1 MIQHLSQELDVLV
14 LVLFSAHV
22 VLVANGSQNVE
33 NFEQKFSTAH
43 IEITSL
49 FLMANVIAFAHTVF
63 HRNKIDRYDSQ
74 IKMVKSPLNMTR
86 VCINIMLN
94 SREAPQI

>member
-1 MIQHLSQELDVLV
+1 MYHIVRWTLVSGHSSYTTGALD
-14 LVLFSAHV
+14 
-22 VLVANGSQNVE
+22 
-33 NFEQKFSTAH
+33 TYH